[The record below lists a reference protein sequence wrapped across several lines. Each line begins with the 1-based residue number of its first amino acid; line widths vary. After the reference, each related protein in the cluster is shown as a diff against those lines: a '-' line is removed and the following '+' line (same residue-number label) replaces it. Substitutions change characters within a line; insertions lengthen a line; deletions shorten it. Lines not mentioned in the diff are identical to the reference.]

1 MGQLDKQPDSI
12 GANESQAAEARLR
25 AMTQDI
31 ENLRQNL
38 LGQLQQDIE
47 RLHQE
52 KSLLIK
58 DVEKLKTQRQQQILE
73 QQQLVGQIAPALVNQ
88 LQEIINSRLNQLVDA
103 SSMSQ
108 SETMGEQGKQ
118 FLRRQETENTPAST
132 AKNYNEN
139 VEQLITSLDSTL
151 RETFRSLQR
160 DLRSYQSSLSQQ
172 LGQMHSLEKQGEAI
186 LEALV
191 SRLKKEL
198 QSEPSPLEKAAPP
211 PIPPTKFPLTYR
223 KTSHVERRNHNQN
236 RNYNST
242 SATVSYPLEPSTPIA
257 PPITEPERSTPK
269 AVPRPQPQTQPAS
282 KRKLGLVLVLLSS
295 LLLAFQNVVI
305 SIIFNKSLILGD
317 FELGGFATTTV
328 GNSLLI
334 LWLRMLIVVPFM
346 AILASVIYPP
356 MWQEIK
362 QVARAKDWLLVMN
375 VVASGFF
382 LFLSQV
388 LIYLA
393 LGFLSPGIAV
403 TSFFIYPIFTV
414 LLMWVLFGVR
424 PTLTSNLVIFAV
436 LVGFILIT
444 LRNNQL
450 GELSSLGI
458 GAAAGSGVAF
468 ALYVVLSQTCAR
480 KLKPIPL
487 LWLNY
492 VLILGFAGLSLAGPF
507 PESWR
512 FDVAPAMWP
521 GLIVSCFVLAGTTL
535 LSYLF
540 NTLGL
545 RQVDAARA
553 SILGATVPLLTAL
566 LAFVMIQSNMNLQQ
580 IVGMLIVTL
589 GVVVLSFERWRRHA
603 KAAKSPTR

>member
-38 LGQLQQDIE
+38 LGQLQHDIQ

-52 KSLLIK
+52 KSRLIE
-58 DVEKLKTQRQQQILE
+58 DVENLKSQRQQQILQ
-73 QQQLVGQIAPALVNQ
+73 QQQLVGKIAPALVNQ
-88 LQEIINSRLNQLVDA
+88 LQEIVNSRLNQLAD
-103 SSMSQ
+103 SSSSSQ
-108 SETMGEQGKQ
+108 SEMRGEQDEQ
-118 FLRRQETENTPAST
+118 FLKRQETGSIPAST
-132 AKNYNEN
+132 AKDYNEN

-198 QSEPSPLEKAAPP
+198 QSEPSSIENASPP
-211 PIPPTKFPLTYR
+211 PIPTKKFPLTYR
-223 KTSHVERRNHNQN
+223 KTSQVAGKNHNRN
-236 RNYNST
+236 RNYNAT
-242 SATVSYPLEPSTPIA
+242 SATVSYPLESSTPIA
-257 PPITEPERSTPK
+257 PPVTEPEPSTPK
-269 AVPRPQPQTQPAS
+269 TVPQPQPQRVS
-282 KRKLGLVLVLLSS
+282 KRQLGLVLVLLSS

-305 SIIFNKSLILGD
+305 SVIFNKSSILGV

-328 GNSLLI
+328 GNSLLV

-362 QVARAKDWLLVMN
+362 QVARTKDWLLVMN

-603 KAAKSPTR
+603 KAAKSATR